1 MRSLCWDRL
10 GRPGG
15 LRGKGSPS
23 QRRCSALKRC
33 QWRRPWTPPARRP
46 PTVTPAQGRAISPQR
61 LVFQLQPWARVGQPS
76 TCVGSLGSAGPWR
89 LGSGPASLPLHPPPP
104 VYAKSRGAE
113 AVWGSALDTATRA
126 CALLPATVVTSHR
139 SLQRPVHRPCA
150 PRLPGPGTPFM
161 GDLGPC
167 SSAAARGCGSAG
179 SGPLPPAPQPRF
191 SVPRSHPCQRLTFSV
206 TFRLCFV
213 RNQDPSLKS
222 LSLRRNTSYFLKQSD
237 STSRVS

>member
-104 VYAKSRGAE
+104 VYTKSRGRRGCVGLCSRHRHSRMRPAARHGGHVSSVSPE
-113 AVWGSALDTATRA
+113 AGPPSMCAPSLRPWNPVHGGLGALQLCGRPWTRFGRLRPTPPRPTTSLFCSSQSPLSALN
-126 CALLPATVVTSHR
+126 V
-139 SLQRPVHRPCA
+139 
-150 PRLPGPGTPFM
+150 
-161 GDLGPC
+161 
-167 SSAAARGCGSAG
+167 
-179 SGPLPPAPQPRF
+179 
-191 SVPRSHPCQRLTFSV
+191 
-206 TFRLCFV
+206 
-213 RNQDPSLKS
+213 
-222 LSLRRNTSYFLKQSD
+222 
-237 STSRVS
+237 